1 MFALLMLEA
10 SGCQDKVYMV
20 VNLPIRDILG
30 CCSRQLVGW
39 RKLAMVNGWLFA
51 NNRSLHE
58 SQSSVVCLSNT
69 VSSFC
74 PCPVSAFV
82 GAYFGIPNA
91 LNYKYILLG
100 SLRCDAMKL
109 SAELLD
115 LLVFM
120 V

>member
-1 MFALLMLEA
+1 
-10 SGCQDKVYMV
+10 MV